1 MIDRTIEELRR
12 IAEKTIAAAHI
23 EAKTAWDNGA
33 VVDEMKTILKLIRHA
48 QWRWDWVAAAN
59 GLGFHSPVEALR
71 VLGTSIQ
78 KGEEARRMLAIL
90 FVKRGIKYP
99 VQLPDISTKQ
109 KAQAYIGL
117 EMDKLQKDKDDLLK
131 NVVVK
136 WDEDA
141 KKRQGTLIEYKPK

>member
-1 MIDRTIEELRR
+1 M
-12 IAEKTIAAAHI
+12 
-23 EAKTAWDNGA
+23 
-33 VVDEMKTILKLIRHA
+33 
-48 QWRWDWVAAAN
+48 
-59 GLGFHSPVEALR
+59 GFHAPVEALR

-78 KGEEARRMLAIL
+78 KAEEARRLLAIV
-90 FVKRGIKYP
+90 FVKRGFKYP

-117 EMDKLQKDKDDLLK
+117 EMEKLRKDKEDLLK

-141 KKRQGTLIEYKPK
+141 KKRQGTLIEYKAK